1 MGGRERMVDPAE
13 GVDAIDDATLEA
25 VHRLEVAVEWIE
37 RAFGALLD
45 AHHAAGHGQEM
56 LLEAAD
62 LLAAAGHGDLAELV
76 RADAAPRDA
85 AAGRWTYQ
93 IVDEFRAHLL
103 EPARRVDDR
112 VRGELTGGVRHR
124 FEARLKRDTPGA
136 SPTTEVHLP
145 PDPASG
151 HAAGAPSAMSRPAR
165 S

>member
-1 MGGRERMVDPAE
+1 MKDVRARTVDPAD

-25 VHRLEVAVEWIE
+25 AHRVEVATEWIE
-37 RAFGALLD
+37 RALGSLLD

-62 LLAAAGHGDLAELV
+62 RLEEAGRADLAALV
-76 RADAAPRDA
+76 RAEAAPRDA

-103 EPARRVDDR
+103 EPVRRVEEQ
-112 VRGELTGGVRHR
+112 VRAELTGGVRHR
-124 FEARLKRDTPGA
+124 FEARMKRDTPGA

-145 PDPASG
+145 GD
-151 HAAGAPSAMSRPAR
+151 
-165 S
+165 

>member
-1 MGGRERMVDPAE
+1 MEELRTRTVDPAD

-25 VHRLEVAVEWIE
+25 AHRLEVATEWIE

-62 LLAAAGHGDLAELV
+62 LLDEAGRGDLAELV
-76 RADAAPRDA
+76 RREAACRDA

-93 IVDEFRAHLL
+93 IVDEFRSHLL
-103 EPARRVDDR
+103 EPARRVEEQ

-124 FEARLKRDTPGA
+124 YEARMKRDTPGA

-145 PDPASG
+145 ED
-151 HAAGAPSAMSRPAR
+151 
-165 S
+165 

>member
-1 MGGRERMVDPAE
+1 MEDLRTRAVDPAD

-25 VHRLEVAVEWIE
+25 AHQVEVATEWIE

-62 LLAAAGHGDLAELV
+62 KLAEAGRADLAELV
-76 RADAAPRDA
+76 RSGAASRDA

-93 IVDEFRAHLL
+93 VVDEFRSHLL
-103 EPARRVDDR
+103 EPVRRVEER

-124 FEARLKRDTPGA
+124 YEARMKRDTPGA
-136 SPTTEVHLP
+136 SPTTEVRLP
-145 PDPASG
+145 ADEAPR
-151 HAAGAPSAMSRPAR
+151 AAGRARPP
-165 S
+165 